1 MTDTN
6 RSLSEL
12 PALIAERRKYESWL
26 VALDARRDTTPAH
39 VFERVESDY
48 QTRLARVVEQL
59 EAHRHVIDE
68 ERASV
73 ESRIAV
79 LEAEERTRRD
89 ERAELELRAHVGEL
103 VGDEAES
110 AFKAVDDSIN
120 QLVGEKQGL
129 QTRIDELEALL
140 RSATT
145 RRRRRAR
152 PGRRSTPTFL
162 PPKRRPRRS
171 AARAPAAAR
180 RSSAV
185 KKPVADAGAGEPRRR
200 RLPSLWPKRQSRR
213 QLVRRARVS
222 QHGGRARTAPRS
234 RWSRKSRRDAALVR
248 DERAAESLLAGLA
261 NPTTVGTSAE
271 KPLAAN
277 VTGNQ
282 PIMLRAGTTEQPKTL
297 KCNECGAT
305 ELSDRVVLRTL
316 RRGVGGA
323 VERADPAETA
333 KVATTD
339 DVVEIALVCA
349 FRDSR

>member
-12 PALIAERRKYESWL
+12 PALIRERRKYESWL
-26 VALDARRDTTPAH
+26 VALDARRDSTPSH

-59 EAHRHVIDE
+59 EAHRHIIDE

-79 LEAEERTRRD
+79 LDGEERTGRD

-103 VGDEAES
+103 VGEEAES
-110 AFKAVDDSIN
+110 AFKAVDDLIN

-140 RSATT
+140 DQRYTPPAPRASGKTVSADVAAAAEAAD
-145 RRRRRAR
+145 REARKAPPAAEPAKAAPAPAPARASA
-152 PGRRSTPTFL
+152 PVSVPV
-162 PPKRRPRRS
+162 S
-171 AARAPAAAR
+171 AAAPAPAPTPAPTPE
-180 RSSAV
+180 
-185 KKPVADAGAGEPRRR
+185 PVAEKAKAADNSFDELAFLNTVVGQDG
-200 RLPSLWPKRQSRR
+200 PSES
-213 QLVRRARVS
+213 LVA
-222 QHGGRARTAPRS
+222 
-234 RWSRKSRRDAALVR
+234 KSRRDAALVR

-261 NPTTVGTSAE
+261 NPAAVGTSAE

-282 PIMLRAGTTEQPKTL
+282 PITLRAGTTEQPKTL
-297 KCNECGAT
+297 KCNECGGLNYPT
-305 ELSDRVVLRTL
+305 EWYCERC
-316 RRGVGGA
+316 GA
-323 VERADPAETA
+323 ELA
-333 KVATTD
+333 
-339 DVVEIALVCA
+339 AL
-349 FRDSR
+349 

>member
-12 PALIAERRKYESWL
+12 PGLIAERRKYESWL

-48 QTRLARVVEQL
+48 QTRLSRVVEQL
-59 EAHRHVIDE
+59 EAHRHIIDE

-79 LEAEERTRRD
+79 LEGEERTGRD

-103 VGDEAES
+103 VGNEAES
-110 AFKAVDDSIN
+110 AFKAVDDLIN

-140 RSATT
+140 DQRYTPPAQRASGKTVSADVAAAAEAAD
-145 RRRRRAR
+145 REAR
-152 PGRRSTPTFL
+152 KAP
-162 PPKRRPRRS
+162 S
-171 AARAPAAAR
+171 APEPQKAAPAPA
-180 RSSAV
+180 
-185 KKPVADAGAGEPRRR
+185 P
-200 RLPSLWPKRQSRR
+200 
-213 QLVRRARVS
+213 ARVS
-222 QHGGRARTAPRS
+222 APVPASAPARVSAPVPAS
-234 RWSRKSRRDAALVR
+234 ASAASPAPAPTPEPVAGQAKVTDNSFDELAFLNTVVGQDGPSESLVAKSRRDAALVR

-261 NPTTVGTSAE
+261 NPAAVGTSAE

-282 PIMLRAGTTEQPKTL
+282 PITLRAGTTEQPKTL
-297 KCNECGAT
+297 KCNECGGLNYPT
-305 ELSDRVVLRTL
+305 EWYCERC
-316 RRGVGGA
+316 GA
-323 VERADPAETA
+323 ELA
-333 KVATTD
+333 
-339 DVVEIALVCA
+339 AL
-349 FRDSR
+349 